1 MRPRVI
7 PADDLD
13 SGRDTGRPALA
24 SMRPRVIP
32 ADDSQPAAFSSALH
46 NASMRPRVIPADDG
60 RHRLAVAELHV
71 ASMRPRV
78 IPADDWLTVSKA
90 ADFNRASMRPRVIP
104 ADDGPLATR
113 CNSEVFTTRSREVAH
128 SCRTIRTDD
137 GVTCDW
143 LHCNSSVINDLPAF
157 EHSSGIPAALERS
170 HRRGATPQMMTGSR
184 RTAWNFLPRLTT
196 RGSTPS
202 ATPMSTST
210 TWSSA

>member
-1 MRPRVI
+1 MANGAASMRPRVI
-7 PADDLD
+7 PADDELIMGNV
-13 SGRDTGRPALA
+13 STVGLA

-32 ADDSQPAAFSSALH
+32 ADDEMITPF
-46 NASMRPRVIPADDG
+46 N
-60 RHRLAVAELHV
+60 
-71 ASMRPRV
+71 
-78 IPADDWLTVSKA
+78 
-90 ADFNRASMRPRVIP
+90 DFATHASMRPRVIP

-128 SCRTIRTDD
+128 SCRTIRIDD

-157 EHSSGIPAALERS
+157 EHSSDIPAALERS

-184 RTAWNFLPRLTT
+184 RTAWNFLPRLTM